1 LFLTA
6 AVGCGGSDLL
16 LPDPPG
22 GGNVALSKVDGDAQI
37 GTVGEALPTPLVVQ
51 VLSQRQQPVSGRTVQ
66 FVITSESGEV
76 TPETAITDDAGQ
88 AKGRWVLGTSPGSYV
103 VTARIVDADSEIQ
116 ATDFTAT
123 AKAAAPDTISAQSA
137 QSQAGRRG
145 QDVDTQPVVRVVDR
159 YGNPV
164 PDVPVAWQVIAG
176 EGEVEPIT
184 TTAAD
189 GIASAHWTLGD
200 RLGIHRLSASV
211 GSVHGS
217 PVTFS
222 ATVLF

>member
-1 LFLTA
+1 
-6 AVGCGGSDLL
+6 
-16 LPDPPG
+16 
-22 GGNVALSKVDGDAQI
+22 
-37 GTVGEALPTPLVVQ
+37 
-51 VLSQRQQPVSGRTVQ
+51 
-66 FVITSESGEV
+66 
-76 TPETAITDDAGQ
+76 
-88 AKGRWVLGTSPGSYV
+88 
-103 VTARIVDADSEIQ
+103 
-116 ATDFTAT
+116 
-123 AKAAAPDTISAQSA
+123 
-137 QSQAGRRG
+137 
-145 QDVDTQPVVRVVDR
+145 
-159 YGNPV
+159 
-164 PDVPVAWQVIAG
+164 VAWQVIAG